1 MMILSCRF
9 SNATLHKTGGAL
21 MITGD
26 GAYIKKINRGLILRK
41 IIEEKSISR
50 ADLSKITGLNKAT
63 VSVQVSDLLDDHLIR
78 ETLLEHNFVGRR
90 PIMLS
95 INEHA
100 GYVLGID
107 VDYQHIQFMVT
118 DLNGQPVHSKTI
130 SFKTADYDEIASI
143 LTERILD
150 YEQQYANSRYGLIS
164 ANIGVHGTV
173 TTDEVI
179 QFVPTFQWRNKN
191 LKADLEKH
199 VSIPIS
205 VHNNANL
212 SALAERVYHYQQ
224 SNHLLCIMLT
234 SGIGVG
240 HMVKGKI
247 QTGFHGFAGE
257 MGHMIVQ
264 QDGEQCNC
272 GNRGCWELYSSEKS
286 LFKKLKNQLQVDEL
300 SYANLQDLIEKEHD
314 LVCAIIEQ
322 YIVDLSTGLNNLIN
336 LYNPETLVLT
346 NAVLSMYPHAVEKL
360 KLNLNST
367 VSHYGALELSTLGIQ
382 SCALGGCA
390 FGIQEFLE
398 IPEMALSL
406 QKELPKSTIEKLEL
420 TVTL

>member
-1 MMILSCRF
+1 
-9 SNATLHKTGGAL
+9 

-63 VSVQVSDLLDDHLIR
+63 ISVQVSDLIDNHLIR

-95 INEHA
+95 INEQA

-107 VDYQHIQFMVT
+107 VDYQHIQFIVT
-118 DLNGQPVHSKTI
+118 DLNGQPVYSNTVT
-130 SFKTADYDEIASI
+130 FETTDYHEIASI
-143 LTERILD
+143 LIEHIRH
-150 YEQQYANSRYGLIS
+150 YEQQYADCHYGLIS
-164 ANIGVHGTV
+164 VNIGVHGTV
-173 TTDEVI
+173 TTDQLI
-179 QFVPTFQWRNKN
+179 QFVPTYQWRNKN
-191 LKADLEKH
+191 LKADLEEH
-199 VSIPIS
+199 LSIPIS

-212 SALAERVYHYQQ
+212 SALAERVYYYQH

-240 HMVKGKI
+240 HMVNGKI
-247 QTGFHGFAGE
+247 QTGYHGFAGE
-257 MGHMIVQ
+257 MGHMIIQ

-272 GNRGCWELYSSEKS
+272 GNRGCWEIYSSEKS
-286 LFKKLKNQLQVDEL
+286 LFKKLKAHLQVDEL
-300 SYANLQDLIEKEHD
+300 SYASLQKLIDHED
-314 LVCAIIEQ
+314 PTVLSIIEQ
-322 YIVDLSTGLNNLIN
+322 YIVDLSAGLNNVIN

-346 NAVLSMYPHAVEKL
+346 NVVLSMYPNVIDKI
-360 KLNLNST
+360 KNNLTST
-367 VSHYGALELSTLGIQ
+367 VSHYGMLELSSLGNQ

-398 IPEMALSL
+398 IPEVALTL
-406 QKELPKSTIEKLEL
+406 QKELPKSTVKNLDL
-420 TVTL
+420 FVTN

>member
-1 MMILSCRF
+1 
-9 SNATLHKTGGAL
+9 

-63 VSVQVSDLLDDHLIR
+63 ISVQVADLLDNELIR

-95 INEHA
+95 INERA

-107 VDYQHIQFMVT
+107 LDYQHIQFMVT
-118 DLNGQPVHSKTI
+118 DLNGQPVHSKT
-130 SFKTADYDEIASI
+130 FLLETTDYDEIASI
-143 LTERILD
+143 LIEHVQV
-150 YEQQYANSRYGLIS
+150 YETQYAHSQYGLIS
-164 ANIGVHGTV
+164 VNIGVHGTV

-179 QFVPTFQWRNKN
+179 QFVPTFQWQNKN
-191 LKADLEKH
+191 LKADLQQH
-199 VSIPIS
+199 LSLPIS

-212 SALAERVYHYQQ
+212 SALAERVYHYQH
-224 SNHLLCIMLT
+224 SNHLLSIMLT

-240 HMVKGKI
+240 HMVNGKI
-247 QTGFHGFAGE
+247 QTGYNGFAGE
-257 MGHMIVQ
+257 MGHMIIQ
-264 QDGEQCNC
+264 QDGELCNC

-286 LFKKLKNQLQVDEL
+286 LFEKLKTHLQVDKL
-300 SYANLQDLIEKEHD
+300 SYPALQELIIEENPIVG
-314 LVCAIIEQ
+314 LVIEQ
-322 YIVDLSTGLNNLIN
+322 YIVDLATGLNNLIN

-346 NAVLSMYPHAVEKL
+346 NEALAMYPNAIEKI
-360 KLNLNST
+360 KTNLTST
-367 VSHYGALELSTLGIQ
+367 VSHYGVLELSMLGNQ

-390 FGIQEFLE
+390 SGIQEFLE
-398 IPEMALSL
+398 IPEVALTL
-406 QKELPKSTIEKLEL
+406 QKELPKSTIEQRSSL
-420 TVTL
+420 VTS